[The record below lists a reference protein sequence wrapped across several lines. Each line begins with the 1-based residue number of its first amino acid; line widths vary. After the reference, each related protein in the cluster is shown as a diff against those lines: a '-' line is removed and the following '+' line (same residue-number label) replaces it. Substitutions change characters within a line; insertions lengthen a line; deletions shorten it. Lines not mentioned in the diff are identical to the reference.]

1 MKYKN
6 WAHLN
11 NEELLDEIEY
21 SKAFLNHVLEGRLKV
36 NNKED
41 AVNEYLDKLKSL
53 YDEKRKRRIT

>member
-1 MKYKN
+1 MKN
-6 WAHLN
+6 ISWTHLN

-21 SKAFLNHVLEGRLKV
+21 CKAFLNHVLEGRLKV
-36 NNKED
+36 NNKDD

>member
-1 MKYKN
+1 MKN
-6 WAHLN
+6 ISWTHLN

-21 SKAFLNHVLEGRLKV
+21 YKAFLNHVLEGRLKV

-41 AVNEYLDKLKSL
+41 AMNEYLDKLKSL